1 MLNAIKLIAIAAL
14 TALFLSCAAT
24 HYPPPPAKESPVSMQ
39 KADSLALS
47 AYDEYFLELYGEIL
61 EELERKHKEDDQNA
75 RLIEARSIVKIAE
88 AVYLEGN
95 TILAIKLLNDA
106 KPLLRQT
113 P

>member
-1 MLNAIKLIAIAAL
+1 MFDVIKLLAL
-14 TALFLSCAAT
+14 ASATALILSCAAI
-24 HYPPPPAKESPVSMQ
+24 HSSPPQAENMPDPSEE
-39 KADSLALS
+39 ADSLSLS
-47 AYDEYFLELYGEIL
+47 AYDEYFLQLYGEIL
-61 EELERKHKEDDQNA
+61 EELERSSKEEKQNA

-106 KPLLRQT
+106 RLLLRLT